1 MLFGIVI
8 NEQGYKVAFVCVDE
22 RDNILHYTLKENEQ
36 LIKDDW
42 QIANA
47 MGKPHWTGTE
57 WEDEEPPEQIDICPS
72 PTLDDLVADANETRS
87 RLDTVEN
94 AILDLLLKA

>member
-1 MLFGIVI
+1 MQIVITTDSNNIIKSVHQVLNQNESYQGIVI
-8 NEQGYKVAFVCVDE
+8 ETSLDIDTVYLVDNY
-22 RDNILHYTLKENEQ
+22 RLAGNILVEL
-36 LIKDDW
+36 
-42 QIANA
+42 
-47 MGKPHWTGTE
+47 TE
-57 WEDEEPPEQIDICPS
+57 EEQIDICPS

>member
-1 MLFGIVI
+1 MLEFLKTQHGIFTNNEELNKTAQEVYDEWLSTYFDYI
-8 NEQGYKVAFVCVDE
+8 NG
-22 RDNILHYTLKENEQ
+22 
-36 LIKDDW
+36 
-42 QIANA
+42 
-47 MGKPHWTGTE
+47 E
-57 WEDEEPPEQIDICPS
+57 WVPKQIDICPS